1 MKNKLVVLFTISI
14 FLFSCSV
21 KDKDRSGETNINTG
35 KAYTYWWWMG
45 NAVDTANIAYNLEMM
60 NSAGIGGA
68 HIIPIYGVKGEED
81 KFLNYLSPEW
91 VNMVKYTSH
100 KARELG
106 MDIDM
111 TLGTGWCYGGSWVE
125 DKEGI
130 MSARID
136 KIDNCHS
143 NMAVDLTPTTS
154 YPIDTVLYVLAECED
169 GKRIDLT
176 SSVSAQNIVIPDTL
190 SQVTLYVLR
199 MFGPMTMVKRAAPGA
214 EGPMLNPLSVSAFN
228 AYTKPYDDAFEDSLG
243 KYISSIYHDSY
254 EYYSAKWS
262 IELLEKF
269 ESNRGYKLQE
279 YLPELQDR
287 GITDLSRRVI
297 ADYRQTVF
305 ELHKDYIQAVKD
317 WGGKNNVTFRD
328 QAHGSPTNWL
338 DIYAIADIP
347 ETESFGSSPFK
358 IPKFDRDTNYISI
371 QNVPNADV
379 YKFASSAAHVAG
391 KPLVS
396 SETHTWLREHF
407 REALSHCKPELDKLF
422 VSGINHIYYHGTA
435 YSPEE
440 ASWPGWLFYAS
451 TNFAP
456 SNSQHVHLSAQ
467 NEYVENCQKLLQSTN
482 PDNEIAVY
490 FPFQD
495 ILHTCNIDQ
504 DILLTINVHNPQ
516 VWFYNSEFQKT
527 LSILKDNGFGYDY
540 ISDSQLLESNPTKG
554 GVKVLKHTFKT
565 LIVPKCEYIP
575 IRTME
580 KLAALSKAGVPIIFL
595 DRLPEKCSGYNSS
608 NQESTVLLEEIKQQ
622 LQEASMSNLKIID
635 SDKLSGQL
643 AIWKNKQEELAL
655 HELDFIRKKDNSGCV
670 YFISNL
676 NSGEDINNYIPIAT
690 DSKEYIFYNPMTGEK
705 GKAAVKKEGD
715 KNSVLLQ
722 LKQGQSLFLFANSTK
737 SNLTDW
743 EYIGQTKNKIR
754 LSGSWNLEF
763 LEGGPTLPKPIRINE
778 LVSWTE
784 LPDTMAPYF
793 SGLARYSIDFNL
805 EDFDINNKYM
815 IVFDKVKESVLI
827 RLNGQEAVTLFSHP
841 FEADISKF
849 LKNGENNIELEVANL
864 PANRIRYL
872 DKQKVIWQKF
882 YNINFASIN
891 YSKFDASKWE
901 PVESGLMGDVSI
913 VCYEKNK

>member
-1 MKNKLVVLFTISI
+1 MKNKTVLLFVISTL
-14 FLFSCSV
+14 FFSCSV
-21 KDKDRSGETNINTG
+21 EDKDRSGESNINTS
-35 KAYTYWWWMG
+35 KAYTYWWWQG

-60 NSAGIGGA
+60 DSAGIGGA
-68 HIIPIYGVKGEED
+68 HIVPIYGVKGEED
-81 KFLNYLSPEW
+81 KFLKYLSPEW
-91 VNMVKYTSH
+91 VNMVKYTSQ
-100 KARELG
+100 KAGELG
-106 MDIDM
+106 MEIDM

-125 DKEGI
+125 NKNGI

-143 NMAVDLTPTTS
+143 NMTVDLTSTTNH
-154 YPIDTVLYVLAECED
+154 PVDTVLYVLAEYED

-176 SSVSAQNIVIPDTL
+176 SSVSAQKIVIPDTIM
-190 SQVTLYVLR
+190 QATIYVLR
-199 MFGPMTMVKRAAPGA
+199 MFGPMTMVKRAAPGT

-228 AYTKPYDDAFEDSLG
+228 AYSKPYDDAFQDSLG

-262 IELLEKF
+262 IELLDKF
-269 ESNRGYKLQE
+269 ELNRGYKLQE
-279 YLPELQDR
+279 YLPELQDK
-287 GITDLSRRVI
+287 GKTDLSRRVI

-305 ELHKDYIQAVKD
+305 ELHGDYIHAVKD
-317 WGGKNNVTFRD
+317 WALKNNVTFRD

-371 QNVPNADV
+371 QNVPNSDV
-379 YKFASSAAHVAG
+379 YKFASSAAHVTG

-396 SETHTWLREHF
+396 CETHTWLREHF

-435 YSPEE
+435 YSPKE

-456 SNSQHVHLSAQ
+456 SNSQHVHFSAQ
-467 NEYVENCQKLLQSTN
+467 NKYVENCQKLLQSTN

-495 ILHTCNIDQ
+495 ILHTCNIDK
-504 DILLTINVHNPQ
+504 DILLTINVHNPE
-516 VWFYNSEFQKT
+516 VWFYNTEFQKT

-540 ISDSQLLESNPTKG
+540 ISDLQLINSNATEIG
-554 GVKVLKHTFKT
+554 LKTINNTYKT

-575 IRTME
+575 ISTME
-580 KLAALSKAGVPIIFL
+580 KLVALSEAGVPIIFL
-595 DRLPEKCSGYNSS
+595 DKLPMEHSGYNPA
-608 NQESTVLLEEIKQQ
+608 QESAVLLEEIKQQ
-622 LQEASMSNLKIID
+622 IQGASMSNLKIINF
-635 SDKLSGQL
+635 DKLPGQL
-643 AIWKNKQEELAL
+643 AAWKNKQEELAL
-655 HELDFIRKKDNSGCV
+655 HKLDFIRKKDDSGCI

-676 NSGEDINNYIPIAT
+676 NSGKDINSYIPVAT
-690 DSKEYIFYNPMTGEK
+690 NSKGYIFYNPLTGEK
-705 GKAAVKKEGD
+705 GKAAVKKAGNE
-715 KNSVLLQ
+715 NSVLLQ

-737 SNLTDW
+737 SDLPGWKYT
-743 EYIGQTKNKIR
+743 GQRMNKIH
-754 LSGSWNLEF
+754 LSGNWSLEF
-763 LEGGPTLPKPIRINE
+763 LAGGPTLPEPTRINE
-778 LVSWTE
+778 LISWTE
-784 LPDTMAPYF
+784 LPDTMASYF
-793 SGLARYSIDFNL
+793 SGLARYSINFNL
-805 EDFDINNKYM
+805 EDFDPNNKYM

-827 RLNGQEAVTLFSHP
+827 RLNGKEVITLFSHP
-841 FEADISKF
+841 FEADISKY
-849 LKNGENNIELEVANL
+849 LKKGENHIEFEVANL

-872 DKQKVIWQKF
+872 DKQKVEWQKF

-901 PVESGLMGDVSI
+901 PVESGLIGDVSI
-913 VCYEKNK
+913 VCYEMNKE